1 MNEIQNCW
9 INVDLNY
16 LSGFFWRETKHHLY
30 TEEPHINITSLIYER
45 NIYRHYIDYIYIYIY
60 IKEIP
65 TYTTLRIYI
74 RETHTG
80 IATYILYHIYI
91 EEVHTDTT
99 TLTGATETY
108 TAIQV

>member
-1 MNEIQNCW
+1 MNEIQNSW
-9 INVDLNY
+9 IDIDLNY
-16 LSGFFWRETKHHLY
+16 LSGFFWKKQNITYIRKK
-30 TEEPHINITSLIYER
+30 HINTTSLIYER

-65 TYTTLRIYI
+65 TYTTSRIYI

>member
-1 MNEIQNCW
+1 MKK
-9 INVDLNY
+9 
-16 LSGFFWRETKHHLY
+16 T
-30 TEEPHINITSLIYER
+30 
-45 NIYRHYIDYIYIYIY
+45 YIDNTLITCTY

-65 TYTTLRIYI
+65 TYTTSRIYI

-80 IATYILYHIYI
+80 TATYILYHTYI
-91 EEVHTDTT
+91 LKKYTHIT

>member
-1 MNEIQNCW
+1 ME
-9 INVDLNY
+9 
-16 LSGFFWRETKHHLY
+16 EAKHHLY
-30 TEEPHINITSLIYER
+30 PEETHINTTSLIYER
-45 NIYRHYIDYIYIYIY
+45 NIYRHYIDYIYIYI
-60 IKEIP
+60 KEIP
-65 TYTTLRIYI
+65 TYTTSRIYI